1 MKEYSDKEI
10 MECLRTRQSYVV
22 RYLHDRYLPM
32 IRLMIYNLGGTSDDA
47 LDIFQDGLM
56 ILIEKIDS
64 GEFSLTCK
72 FKTFLYCI
80 CENLWKSVLLKRKT
94 AVKYFRQKLNDDDE
108 GDFTEQI
115 DRRLYEDIVRSA
127 FEALGP
133 SCKNILTLY
142 WEELTPREIA
152 DKLGLT
158 YEYVKKKKC
167 EAQTELIRKVKMH
180 PDYKKIAA
188 DVNSADTEII
198 SSSEILKS
206 G

>member
-1 MKEYSDKEI
+1 
-10 MECLRTRQSYVV
+10 
-22 RYLHDRYLPM
+22 M

-72 FKTFLYCI
+72 FKTFIYCI
-80 CENLWKSVLLKRKT
+80 CENLWKSVLVKRKA
-94 AVKYFRQKLNDDDE
+94 AVNYFRQKLNDDDE
-108 GDFTEQI
+108 ADFTEQI
-115 DRRLYEDIVRSA
+115 DKKLHERIFRGA
-127 FEALGP
+127 FETLGP
-133 SCKNILTLY
+133 SCKNILKLH

-167 EAQTELIRKVKMH
+167 EAQAELIRKVKMH
-180 PDYKKIAA
+180 PDFKRIAF
-188 DVNSADTEII
+188 DENSADKDFI
-198 SSSEILKS
+198 SSSGVLKS